1 MKIALPMS
9 ILLAATLAACSTT
22 PTQESAP
29 VAQPK
34 TAAPAATVP
43 DAKVTPAPTPAKPA
57 AAVAAPKDPFA
68 ELKDPK
74 SLLSTRNVYFDYN
87 SYEVKLDY
95 FPAVEAHSKFLK
107 KNTTGKVLI
116 QGSADERGSSE
127 YNLALGQK
135 RAEAVKS
142 AMKVLGVKDEQVEAV
157 SLGKE
162 KPKNPGHDEAAWAE
176 NRRADILYKGEY

>member
-22 PTQESAP
+22 PTQEPAP
-29 VAQPK
+29 VAPV
-34 TAAPAATVP
+34 AAPAKA
-43 DAKVTPAPTPAKPA
+43 APAPAPAP
-57 AAVAAPKDPFA
+57 APKDPFA

-95 FPAVEAHSKFLK
+95 FPAVEAHAKFLK
-107 KNTTGKVLI
+107 KNPTAHVLI
-116 QGSADERGSSE
+116 QGNADERGSSE

-135 RAEAVKS
+135 RAEAVRS
-142 AMKVLGVKDEQVEAV
+142 SMKVLGLKDEQIEAV

-162 KPKNPGHDEAAWAE
+162 KPKNPGHDEAAWTE

>member
-22 PTQESAP
+22 PPQEPAP

-34 TAAPAATVP
+34 PAAAVP
-43 DAKVTPAPTPAKPA
+43 DTKVTPAPAPAKPA
-57 AAVAAPKDPFA
+57 AAAPAPKDPFA
-68 ELKDPK
+68 ELKDPN
-74 SLLSTRNVYFDYN
+74 SLLSQRNVFFDYN
-87 SYEVKLDY
+87 SFEVKLDY
-95 FPAVEAHSKFLK
+95 FPVVEAHSKFLK
-107 KNTTGKVLI
+107 KNTSGKILI
-116 QGSADERGSSE
+116 QGNADERGSSE

-142 AMKVLGVKDEQVEAV
+142 TMKILGVKDEQIEAV

-176 NRRADILYKGEY
+176 NRRADVLYKGEY

>member
-22 PTQESAP
+22 PTQEPAP
-29 VAQPK
+29 VAPA
-34 TAAPAATVP
+34 AAPAA
-43 DAKVTPAPTPAKPA
+43 KPAPAPAPAKP
-57 AAVAAPKDPFA
+57 DPFA
-68 ELKDPK
+68 AQSFKDLFAK
-74 SLLSTRNVYFDYN
+74 RNIFFGYN
-87 SYEVKLDY
+87 SYEVALDY
-95 FPAVEAHSKFLK
+95 FPAVEAHSKWLK
-107 KNTTGKVLI
+107 AKPEAKMLI
-116 QGSADERGSSE
+116 QGNADERGSSE

-142 AMKVLGVKDEQVEAV
+142 MLTTLGVKADQIEAV

>member
-9 ILLAATLAACSTT
+9 ILLAATLAACSTA
-22 PTQESAP
+22 PTQEPAP
-29 VAQPK
+29 VAKP
-34 TAAPAATVP
+34 APAATVP
-43 DAKVTPAPTPAKPA
+43 DAKVTPAPAPAKPA
-57 AAVAAPKDPFA
+57 AAAPAPKDPFA

-95 FPAVEAHSKFLK
+95 FPAVEAHAKFVK
-107 KNTTGKVLI
+107 KNPTAHVLI
-116 QGSADERGSSE
+116 QGNADERGSSE

-135 RAEAVKS
+135 RAEAVRS
-142 AMKVLGVKDEQVEAV
+142 AMKVLGLKDEQIEAV

>member
-1 MKIALPMS
+1 MKIALPLS

-22 PTQESAP
+22 PTQEPAP
-29 VAQPK
+29 AAQPK
-34 TAAPAATVP
+34 PAATVP
-43 DAKVTPAPTPAKPA
+43 DATVTPAPKPA
-57 AAVAAPKDPFA
+57 APAAAPKDPFA

-74 SLLSTRNVYFDYN
+74 SLLSQRNVYFDYN

-95 FPAVEAHSKFLK
+95 FPAVEAHAKFLK
-107 KNTTGKVLI
+107 KNPSAHVLI
-116 QGSADERGSSE
+116 QGNADERGSSE

-135 RAEAVKS
+135 RAEAVRA
-142 AMKVLGVKDEQVEAV
+142 AMKVLGLKDEQIEAV

>member
-22 PTQESAP
+22 PTQEPAP
-29 VAQPK
+29 VAPVS
-34 TAAPAATVP
+34 VP
-43 DAKVTPAPTPAKPA
+43 DAKVTPAPAKPA
-57 AAVAAPKDPFA
+57 PAAAPAAPKDPFA

-95 FPAVEAHSKFLK
+95 FPAVEAHAKFLK
-107 KNTTGKVLI
+107 KNTTGHVLI
-116 QGSADERGSSE
+116 QGNADERGSSE

-135 RAEAVKS
+135 RAEAVKA
-142 AMKVLGVKDEQVEAV
+142 AMKVLGVKDEQMEAV

-162 KPKNPGHDEAAWAE
+162 KPKNTGHDEAAWAE